1 MRSDAEVVD
10 AVSSLIDKMPPARRS
25 QTWVLTTSQATRDLL
40 RSLDREPPFVRW
52 EERDRGVLCVT
63 AEKVKGLEVA
73 HVILVADRLPE
84 GGLGLDELLYAGAT
98 RAVEKVTV
106 LTTPE
111 VAAALSQEGTIDWS
125 SVMPSSDRS

>member
-1 MRSDAEVVD
+1 MST
-10 AVSSLIDKMPPARRS
+10 S
-25 QTWVLTTSQATRDLL
+25 WVCP
-40 RSLDREPPFVRW
+40 SLDREPPFVRW